1 MYTLLVFAHLL
12 ATSMALGAIV
22 ATDLRLLSKL
32 SQDKVRIAPPNP
44 FVARIVM
51 VALVVLWAT
60 GAVIVAYGMG
70 TRPDYLANPKLQ
82 VKIGF
87 VVLLTCN
94 AFVLHRYTFPRLARG
109 RRVPRWTLTD
119 WFVIS
124 IPVAASNFLWLSC
137 AFLGVAR
144 AWNYTMP
151 LRDILEIA
159 AAFYLVVQLGVFAIL
174 ATTGRR
180 VEPDR
185 LGWVDKLARSLATLG
200 SLGTGAQDQE
210 RAERRDARRGAG
222 RSRRRVGRSP
232 ETSLPPDTVSQPLGA
247 SLPPAISARRRQVES
262 EQSTLQQEA
271 PGRHPSLRL
280 VDTHGANQ
288 RRERIGR

>member
-1 MYTLLVFAHLL
+1 MYTLIVFVHLL

-44 FVARIVM
+44 FVARIVL
-51 VALVVLWAT
+51 VALIVLWIS
-60 GAVIVAYGMG
+60 GAAIVAWGLNV
-70 TRPDYLANPKLQ
+70 RPDYLANPKLQ

-87 VVLLTCN
+87 VALLTLN
-94 AFVLHRYTFPRLARG
+94 AVVLHRYTFPRLARG

-119 WFVIS
+119 WIVVA
-124 IPVAASNFLWLSC
+124 IPVAASNFLWMSC

-159 AAFYLVVQLGVFAIL
+159 AAFYLVVQFGVFAIL

-185 LGWVDKLARSLATLG
+185 LGWVDKLARSLAALG
-200 SLGTGAQDQE
+200 SLGTSSDDTARTG
-210 RAERRDARRGAG
+210 RSSRRGG
-222 RSRRRVGRSP
+222 HRSHARGSAP
-232 ETSLPPDTVSQPLGA
+232 ETSLPPETVSQPLGA
-247 SLPPAISARRRQVES
+247 SLPPALSARAARAVVDEPPA
-262 EQSTLQQEA
+262 LQQA
-271 PGRHPSLRL
+271 GSLSRSLRL
-280 VDTHGANQ
+280 VDAQGANAT
-288 RRERIGR
+288 RSRGRAAP